1 MRRDKRPC
9 GPPIERVL
17 VQRGLYG
24 TVDTGDAEFCIQ
36 LPKRVSEPTQIRSFA
51 RGCDV
56 DIPGGVWGPA
66 KLGCQPAD
74 YDELDALP
82 RREPGVK

>member
-1 MRRDKRPC
+1 M
-9 GPPIERVL
+9 L
-17 VQRGLYG
+17 VQRELDGII
-24 TVDTGDAEFCIQ
+24 DARDSEFCVQ
-36 LPKRVSEPTQIRSFA
+36 LLKRFSEPTQIRSLT
-51 RGCDV
+51 RGRDV